1 MVMLDSI
8 SRLMDGELD
17 DADIAGVC
25 GRMRQPDAVSTW
37 VCYHVIGET
46 LRGEYCRWPRV
57 SRSFAARLASEPT
70 VVAPIAARSR
80 PLPIAWAVAAT
91 VAAVAVVGWVAMAT
105 FDPSANTIAKA
116 REAAT
121 IRAAQVRPQA
131 VPADYL
137 LAHREYSP
145 TTPMEGIGPVL
156 RSAAAESADAGR

>member
-1 MVMLDSI
+1 MDSI
-8 SRLMDGELD
+8 SRLMDGDLD

-25 GRMRQPDAVSTW
+25 GGMRRTDAVNTW

-46 LRGEYCRWPRV
+46 LRGADCRWPRI
-57 SRSFAARLASEPT
+57 SQGFSARFASEPT
-70 VVAPIAARSR
+70 VVAPIAARAR

-105 FDPSANTIAKA
+105 FEPSANAIAKA
-116 REAAT
+116 REAST
-121 IRAAQVRPQA
+121 IRAAQVRPQP

-145 TTPMEGIGPVL
+145 TTPMEGIGPGL
-156 RSAAAESADAGR
+156 RPASAESADAGR

>member
-1 MVMLDSI
+1 MPDSI

-17 DADIAGVC
+17 DAEIAGVC
-25 GRMRQPDAVSTW
+25 GHMRQPDAINTW

-46 LRGEYCRWPRV
+46 LRGEDCRWPRV
-57 SRSFAARLASEPT
+57 SRSFATRLASEPT

-105 FDPSANTIAKA
+105 FDPSPSTIAKA

-131 VPADYL
+131 VPPDYL

-145 TTPMEGIGPVL
+145 TTPMEGIGPLL
-156 RSAAAESADAGR
+156 RPAAAESADAGR